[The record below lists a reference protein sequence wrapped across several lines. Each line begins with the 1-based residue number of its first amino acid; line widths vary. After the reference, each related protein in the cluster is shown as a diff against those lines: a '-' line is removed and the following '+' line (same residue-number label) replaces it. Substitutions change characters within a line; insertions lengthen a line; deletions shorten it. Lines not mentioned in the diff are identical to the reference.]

1 MKSTTY
7 FDQSAKN
14 WDADTTKL
22 ERALTVSETIRQQLP
37 EAALARVFEYGC
49 GTGLLGFALHAHV
62 KQITLADNS
71 PGMLSQLNEKISQ
84 AKAQNMRSVHLDL
97 ETDPP
102 PDAAYDMACSLMT
115 FHHVSNIQNLLDKL
129 FALLSAPGYLC
140 VADLDAEDG
149 SFHGA
154 DFSGHNGFERDELTR
169 LATQAGFKNIRFSTV
184 FTMSKPESTGQ
195 QTFPL
200 FLMVAE
206 KC

>member
-1 MKSTTY
+1 MNSTTH
-7 FDQSAKN
+7 FDQRAKN
-14 WDADTTKL
+14 WDADTIKG
-22 ERALTVSETIRQQLP
+22 ERAMAVSEAILQQVP
-37 EAALARVFEYGC
+37 GAALARVFEYGC
-49 GTGLLGFALHAHV
+49 GTGLLGFALHPHV

-84 AKAQNMRSVHLDL
+84 AKAHNMQSVLLDL

-102 PDAAYDMACSLMT
+102 PGETYDLACSLMT
-115 FHHVSNIQNLLDKL
+115 FHHVSDIPNLLDKL
-129 FALLSAPGYLC
+129 FDLLSAPGYLC

-154 DFSGHNGFERDELTR
+154 YFSGHNGFERDELTR
-169 LATQAGFKNIRFSTV
+169 LATRAGFKNIRFSTV

-195 QTFPL
+195 QTFPV